1 MTRESTA
8 YDAAAERFLAVE
20 SELEAK
26 ASSPAPVEGMVYDP
40 QVLSPAALPTSV
52 RRRLAEELSTL
63 RLQEA
68 TDTAGDDDQLGSRP
82 DRTELSAFPRPVVAE
97 PDDDATEWADDVL
110 SVLPDRL
117 VALTVVDPSAGVD
130 FFPTEVEREQLA
142 DAVGHQAAVT
152 AFVFPEATEITDR
165 LGLPTLEGL
174 FDVVD
179 DAGSVAE
186 LNQRIVPLKP
196 LDGSTAFVHTQENRE
211 LPSVEFA
218 IERTA
223 FRAGNFEV
231 ENGVCRI
238 DPELKARL
246 ERTQKSQRAQNE
258 FVFGGLL
265 ATVGAL
271 PVVNLIV
278 QSTLTTSGLISPLL
292 FSVAVFC
299 LALAVSRLGMSSHE
313 LETVAATPN

>member
-20 SELEAK
+20 STLEAT
-26 ASSPAPVEGMVYDP
+26 ASSPAPVEGIVYDV
-40 QVLSPAALPTSV
+40 QVVSPAALPTSV

-68 TDTAGDDDQLGSRP
+68 ADTAGDDQRFGSRP
-82 DRTELSAFPRPVVAE
+82 ARTELSAFPRPVVAE
-97 PDDDATEWADDVL
+97 PDVDATEWADSVL

-117 VALTVVDPSAGVD
+117 VALTVVDPSAEVD
-130 FFPTEVEREQLA
+130 FCPTTVEHQQRA
-142 DAVGHQAAVT
+142 DAVGHQVAVT
-152 AFVFPEATEITDR
+152 AFVFPEATDITDR
-165 LGLPTLEGL
+165 LGLPTLGGL

-186 LNQRIVPLKP
+186 LNQRTVPLKP
-196 LDGSTAFVHTQENRE
+196 LDGSTAFVHTRENRE
-211 LPSVEFA
+211 LPGVDFA

-223 FRAGNFEV
+223 FAAGNFEV

-238 DPELKARL
+238 DPELKTRL
-246 ERTQKSQRAQNE
+246 EHTQKYQRTRNE

-299 LALAVSRLGMSSHE
+299 LALAVSRLGISRQE
-313 LETVAATPN
+313 LETLAATPS